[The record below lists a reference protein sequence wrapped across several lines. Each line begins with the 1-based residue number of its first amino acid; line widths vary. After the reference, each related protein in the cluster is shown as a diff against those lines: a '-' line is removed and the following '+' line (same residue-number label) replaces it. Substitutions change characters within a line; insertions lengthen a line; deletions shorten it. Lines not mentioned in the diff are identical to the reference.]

1 MEISPTGDVVRVSG
15 PVTGHNAGE
24 LIRAIGE
31 HNPTTL
37 DLDGYASDDR
47 KLIMDLLVRIDA
59 WLAMR
64 DRGVEVSLAGSPG
77 LDPGELKQTL
87 GPDSH
92 IVVAE
97 SPTGQDGA
105 G

>member
-1 MEISPTGDVVRVSG
+1 MDISPSDDVVRVSG

-24 LIRAIGE
+24 LIRAIVA
-31 HNPTTL
+31 HDVTKLQL
-37 DLDGYASDDR
+37 DDYASDDR
-47 KLIMDLLVRIDA
+47 QLVTDLLLRIDA

-64 DRGVEVSLAGSPG
+64 DRRLGVSVAGSPG
-77 LDPGELKQTL
+77 LDPVELKLAL

-97 SPTGQDGA
+97 SPGGEDAA